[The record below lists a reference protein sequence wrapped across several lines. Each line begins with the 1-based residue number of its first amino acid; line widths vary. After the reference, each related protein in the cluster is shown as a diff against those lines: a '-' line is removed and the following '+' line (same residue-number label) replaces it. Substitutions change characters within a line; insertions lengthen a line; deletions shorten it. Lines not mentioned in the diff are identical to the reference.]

1 MSKKHTG
8 FLLFC
13 LVLAAAL
20 FALNNVRSPSGF
32 GSGFPGPAAWVM
44 HGAEPGAQGGAQTPH
59 EEEAEGVLK
68 NGETF
73 FDLFQKLGL
82 DIGEL
87 DMIEKASAGIYD
99 IGMLAAGHPYS
110 IRTDTKKRVLRLAYR
125 IDDTS
130 WLEVSRKKEGF
141 HAEKT
146 AVQYERRIAHTGGIL
161 HGNLVNSVQDVQ
173 LALRLAD
180 IFAWDIDFATDLR
193 RGDTF
198 KLVVEELYLDGEFKG
213 FGRILSAEFVNDGR
227 TYRAY
232 RFEADGREAYYDQEG
247 KSLQRTFLK
256 APLSYRRISSGYT
269 KRRYHPILKIYRP
282 HPGVDYAAPKGTPVS
297 AVGDGSVV
305 FAGYKGANGNL
316 VVIKHGGQYK
326 TYYGHLSAIARGIR
340 TGAGVTQGQ
349 VIGRVGMTGMATGP
363 HLDYRVKHRGHF
375 VNPLTLDMPRRKRL
389 SGPLMAAFRLFRENM
404 DALLNTVQP
413 DGSAVARAY
422 PREEKTLPASP

>member
-1 MSKKHTG
+1 MSKKRTG

-282 HPGVDYAAPKGTPVS
+282 HPGVDYAAPKGT
-297 AVGDGSVV
+297 
-305 FAGYKGANGNL
+305 
-316 VVIKHGGQYK
+316 